1 MNRNFS
7 AIFQTALNSLLDI
20 SNDDLPPMPTK
31 EFTPHD
37 LSEIA
42 EYYSELAKECPFEKG
57 QTVFYNN
64 SDFQCMLRIAQEPE
78 FVKGEWLAV
87 CIHPYAERAV
97 QLPCNF
103 MTRVVYRDQDALLDK
118 VKVMRG
124 GRV

>member
-31 EFTPHD
+31 EFTPSD

-64 SDFQCMLRIAQEPE
+64 LDSTCLLRIIEEPE
-78 FVKGEWLAV
+78 LVNGEWIAL

-97 QLPCNF
+97 QLTCNF
-103 MTRVVYRDQDALLDK
+103 MTRIVYRDQDALMDK

-124 GRV
+124 GRT